1 MKARLLRPYEHRVGG
16 AVCGICNRKVT
27 WVRQAAL
34 GTVEY
39 SMCRRCVEAWTKRG
53 MVVIDEDAHDPVDRM
68 CRALRD
74 SPYGVAL
81 LNPRRKFS
89 LLTSPA

>member
-1 MKARLLRPYEHRVGG
+1 
-16 AVCGICNRKVT
+16 
-27 WVRQAAL
+27 
-34 GTVEY
+34 
-39 SMCRRCVEAWTKRG
+39 MCRRCVEAWTKRG

-74 SPYGVAL
+74 SPYGVTL

-89 LLTSPA
+89 LLTSLA